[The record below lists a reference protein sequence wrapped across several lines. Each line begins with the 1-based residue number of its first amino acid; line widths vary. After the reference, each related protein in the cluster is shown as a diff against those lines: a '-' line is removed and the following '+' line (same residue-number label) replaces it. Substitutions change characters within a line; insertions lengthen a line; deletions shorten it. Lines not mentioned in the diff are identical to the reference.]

1 MTLALGVVIAGL
13 VGGAMRTYG
22 LEMGIRDLE
31 MRRTHLATQLLAMI
45 EQDLVATV
53 RSRPIDNEPLN
64 QFLLS
69 SLGQDPSASTDS
81 EDLSAAGVQNDA
93 SDPLAAS
100 DPQAGSNPA
109 LTTNTVLTQ
118 PGLIGNQNVLQI
130 DISRLPRIEEYAPL
144 AIDPTKIIDI
154 PSDLK
159 TVTYLVQTE
168 GVIGGVVDPLADWTG
183 QAIGAD
189 AAGSNSGG
197 GLVRRLIDRATTL
210 KASNDGAIFR
220 LNASGQIIAP
230 EVVAIEFRYFDG
242 LLWIDFWDSD
252 QNGSLPIAIEITL
265 TIRPVGSPSDGLQP
279 ETEDLATYRHLVRL
293 PMANLATEDETVDDS
308 EDEFAADE
316 FAADENGGDGEN
328 DGSQF

>member
-22 LEMGIRDLE
+22 LEMGVRDLE
-31 MRRTHLATQLLAMI
+31 MRRTHLATQLFSMI

-220 LNASGQIIAP
+220 LNASGQIVAP

-316 FAADENGGDGEN
+316 NGGDGEN